1 MKMRKNLVLLIFVF
15 LFLFST
21 VCSAA
26 SLLPKEQIAIGG
38 ITIGMPLSDVQ
49 AMYGKPFKVVQA
61 YGGYQTHLYS
71 TDERGVVD
79 FGMSYT
85 PKQLIDGVSISG
97 NKGLSTPA
105 GVKIGMTYSEVV
117 QLLGE
122 PYYIE
127 KGTIGYY
134 GEGDS
139 GSLHIDM
146 DSYSIDGNSKVTG
159 IKMNTNRPRT
169 QPTQQQPVKK
179 NTLPTRVTQI
189 NKTELNIGGI
199 NRGQAMEYVEQVYG
213 KPNVIDDQGFYHVYN
228 YNDLFIVRGK
238 MNSGY
243 KVDAIVIYDK
253 NLGTPSGFKVG
264 TSFEEVI
271 KKYGQGQTVK
281 YKFEGIEKKF
291 KGCKVYIYFCGEE
304 QIVFIV
310 DKNQIIRA
318 IKIEPLDGELFRE
331 YKK

>member
-1 MKMRKNLVLLIFVF
+1 MTKRKIAVLLAFVV
-15 LFLFST
+15 LFLFSA
-21 VCSAA
+21 VCSAGT
-26 SLLPKEQIAIGG
+26 LLPKEQIAIGG
-38 ITIGMPLSDVQ
+38 ITIGMSLSEVK
-49 AMYGKPFKVVQA
+49 AILGNPVAERNGTLFYGQDRNNTNLA
-61 YGGYQTHLYS
+61 
-71 TDERGVVD
+71 
-79 FGMSYT
+79 
-85 PKQLIDGVSISG
+85 VSFDS
-97 NKGLSTPA
+97 NTRVFAVSSSDSKLATTA
-105 GVKIGMTYSEVV
+105 GVTIGTPYSEVV
-117 QLLGE
+117 RLLGE
-122 PYYIE
+122 PYYIQ
-127 KGTIGYY
+127 KGTMGYY

-146 DSYSIDGNSKVTG
+146 TNYYIDGNGMPRYENTKVRT
-159 IKMNTNRPRT
+159 IHMNTNRPRT

-304 QIVFIV
+304 QMVFIV

-318 IKIEPLDGELFRE
+318 IKIEPLDEELFRE